1 MQTYKEQI
9 EQAIRFIESHLT
21 ERLDAERV
29 AASVHLSYYHF
40 HRIFA
45 AMTGETLGDYIRKR
59 RLTEAAVVILSSE
72 RSILDIALEFQFDSQ
87 EAFSRSFK
95 QVFSTTPGSF
105 RKRSRRPI
113 FLEKDT
119 LLGDRLQHRLDSIS
133 LVPSIT
139 EIKNEIHVVG
149 ISGAASPDHNTI
161 PELWEE
167 LLQRR
172 HEIQG
177 MTPELTGY
185 GICPPQHEVEL
196 RDITEHSPFGHIA
209 GFSVERIADIPHGMR
224 AYTVSAGTYA
234 VFKHQGITQQLRST
248 YDYIWGTWLSNT
260 PLRLDDRADFEV
272 YGRDFYGPH
281 HPQSTIWI
289 YIPIQK

>member
-1 MQTYKEQI
+1 MQTYKKQI
-9 EQAIRFIESHLT
+9 EQATRFIESHLT

-59 RLTEAAVVILSSE
+59 RLTEAAVALLSSE
-72 RSILDIALEFQFDSQ
+72 RSILDIALEYQFESQ

-95 QVFSTTPGSF
+95 QVFGATPGSF
-105 RKRSRRPI
+105 RKRSMRPI
-113 FLEKDT
+113 FLEKGT
-119 LLGDRLQHRLDSIS
+119 LLGDRLQHRLDTIS
-133 LVPSIT
+133 LVPNIA
-139 EIKNEIHVVG
+139 EIEDDIHVVG
-149 ISGAASPDHNTI
+149 VSGAVSPDHNTI

-172 HEIQG
+172 REIQAL
-177 MTPELTGY
+177 TPELTGY
-185 GICPPQHEVEL
+185 GICPPQHDVEF
-196 RDITEHSPFGHIA
+196 RDITEHSPFGHMA

-224 AYTVSAGTYA
+224 AYTIFAGAYA
-234 VFKHQGITQQLRST
+234 VFKHIGTTLQLRST

-260 PLRLDDRADFEV
+260 SLRLADRADFEI
-272 YGRDFYGPH
+272 YGCDFYGPH

>member
-9 EQAIRFIESHLT
+9 ELAIRFMESHLT

-45 AMTGETLGDYIRKR
+45 AMTGETIGDYIRKR
-59 RLTEAAVVILSSE
+59 RLTEAAVALLSCE
-72 RSILDIALEFQFDSQ
+72 RPILDIALEYQFESQ

-95 QVFSTTPGSF
+95 QVFGASPGSF
-105 RKRSRRPI
+105 RKRSKRPM

-119 LLGDRLQHRLDSIS
+119 LLGERLQHRLDAIS

-139 EIKNEIHVVG
+139 AIENDIDVVG

-172 HEIQG
+172 HEIQA

-185 GICPPQHEVEL
+185 GICPPQHDVGFQ
-196 RDITEHSPFGHIA
+196 DITEHSPFGHMA
-209 GFSVERIADIPHGMR
+209 GFSVERITGVPHGMR
-224 AYTVSAGTYA
+224 TYTISAGAYA
-234 VFKHQGITQQLRST
+234 VFKHIGTTQQLRST
-248 YDYIWGTWLSNT
+248 YDYIWGTWLSST
-260 PLRLDDRADFEV
+260 PLRLADRADFEV
-272 YGRDFYGPH
+272 YGRDFYGSH

>member
-9 EQAIRFIESHLT
+9 EQAIQFMESHLT

-40 HRIFA
+40 HRIFT

-59 RLTEAAVVILSSE
+59 RLTEAAVALLSSE
-72 RSILDIALEFQFDSQ
+72 RPILDIALEYQFESQ

-95 QVFSTTPGSF
+95 QVFGASPGSF
-105 RKRSRRPI
+105 RKRSKRPI

-139 EIKNEIHVVG
+139 DIANDIHVIG
-149 ISGAASPDHNTI
+149 ISGAVSSDHNTI
-161 PELWEE
+161 PALWEE

-172 HEIQG
+172 QEIHAL
-177 MTPELTGY
+177 TAELTGY
-185 GICPPQHEVEL
+185 GICPTQHDRF
-196 RDITEHSPFGHIA
+196 RDITEHSPFEHMA
-209 GFSVERIADIPHGMR
+209 GFAVERIADIPHGMR
-224 AYTVSAGTYA
+224 AYTISAGTYA
-234 VFKHQGITQQLRST
+234 VFKHQGTTQQLRST
-248 YDYIWGTWLSNT
+248 YDYIWGTWLNST
-260 PLRLDDRADFEV
+260 PHHLDDRADFEI
-272 YGRDFYGPH
+272 YDRDFYGPH

>member
-1 MQTYKEQI
+1 MQTYKKQI
-9 EQAIRFIESHLT
+9 EQATRFIESHLT

-59 RLTEAAVVILSSE
+59 RLTEAAVALLSSE
-72 RSILDIALEFQFDSQ
+72 RSILDIALEYQFESQ

-95 QVFSTTPGSF
+95 QVFGATPGSF
-105 RKRSRRPI
+105 RKRSMRPI
-113 FLEKDT
+113 FLEKGT
-119 LLGDRLQHRLDSIS
+119 LLGDRLQHRLDTIS
-133 LVPSIT
+133 LVPNIA
-139 EIKNEIHVVG
+139 EIEDDIHVVG
-149 ISGAASPDHNTI
+149 VSGAVSPDHNTI
-161 PELWEE
+161 PKLWEE

-172 HEIQG
+172 HEIQAL
-177 MTPELTGY
+177 TPELTGY
-185 GICPPQHEVEL
+185 GICPPQHDVEF
-196 RDITEHSPFGHIA
+196 RDITEHSPFGHMA

-224 AYTVSAGTYA
+224 AYTIFAGAYA
-234 VFKHQGITQQLRST
+234 VFKHIGTTQQLRST

-260 PLRLDDRADFEV
+260 SLRLADRADFEI
-272 YGRDFYGPH
+272 YGCDFYGPH

>member
-1 MQTYKEQI
+1 MKTYKEQI
-9 EQAIRFIESHLT
+9 EQAIRFMESHLT

-59 RLTEAAVVILSSE
+59 RLTEAAAALLSSE
-72 RSILDIALEFQFDSQ
+72 RSILDIALEYQFESQ

-95 QVFSTTPGSF
+95 QVFGASPGSF
-105 RKRSRRPI
+105 RKRSKRPI

-119 LLGDRLQHRLDSIS
+119 LLGDRLQHRLDAIS

-139 EIKNEIHVVG
+139 EIKNDIYVVG
-149 ISGAASPDHNTI
+149 ISGAATPDHNTI
-161 PELWEE
+161 PELWEA
-167 LLQRR
+167 LLKRR
-172 HEIQG
+172 HEIQA
-177 MTPELTGY
+177 MTPVLTGY
-185 GICPPQHEVEL
+185 GICPPQHEIEF
-196 RDITEHSPFGHIA
+196 RDITAHSPFGHMA

-224 AYTVSAGTYA
+224 AYTISAGSYA
-234 VFKHQGITQQLRST
+234 VFKHIGTAQQLRSA
-248 YDYIWGTWLSNT
+248 YDYIWGTWLSST
-260 PLRLDDRADFEV
+260 PLRLGDRADFEV